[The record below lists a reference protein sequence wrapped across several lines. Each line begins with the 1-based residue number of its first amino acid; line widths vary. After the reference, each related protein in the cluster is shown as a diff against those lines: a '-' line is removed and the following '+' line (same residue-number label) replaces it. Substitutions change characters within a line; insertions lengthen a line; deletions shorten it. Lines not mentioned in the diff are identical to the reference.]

1 MKKLFIFSLAL
12 IFGANTALVYAQEPN
27 LEVEAGGEFSAHGTN
42 VVRVESEDKL
52 WVPVDKADEV
62 WAFMEQ
68 RFVKD
73 IDYIKSLDPEFD
85 EPYWYLEEFWD
96 TYYDTPTF
104 QLLEMQSG
112 VRHRRRINLTNP
124 EHNKSGRE
132 LMQIKINNIDTN
144 DINRGEIKFDI
155 EPPTEKTSR
164 NPKPDDNHPMIGLV
178 EPKHRADFK
187 SRLVSLGLDPYSMK
201 EVLTVHDMRSRIY
214 ITKNKQ
220 PFMSISFDRADTSTW
235 WTKYNFVEIEPEL
248 NEIPYTE
255 GDAAT
260 REYMDKVLAQVMNE
274 IRTEFPYIE
283 QNLTPKYNKS
293 FNALKERLPFFPLLV
308 KTKTNNAEGML
319 VIVGGLLALVTVL
332 GYMTIKKTKNILA
345 RKEKAA
351 DTGTLQKHS

>member
-1 MKKLFIFSLAL
+1 MKYFSTLLL
-12 IFGANTALVYAQEPN
+12 ILVLGANSAFLVYAQE
-27 LEVEAGGEFSAHGTN
+27 EETSEFSAHGFN
-42 VVRVESEDKL
+42 VLRIEQEDKL
-52 WVPVDKADEV
+52 WVPLDKADEV

-73 IDYIKSLDPEFD
+73 KEYLKSLDPEFD
-85 EPYWYLEEFWD
+85 SYWYLEEFWD

-104 QLLEMQSG
+104 QLIEKQSG

-132 LMQIKINNIDTN
+132 LMQIKINDLNSN
-144 DINRGEIKFDI
+144 ALNRGELKYDI
-155 EPPTEKTSR
+155 EPPLQKETQ
-164 NPKPDDNHPMIGLV
+164 DDMHPMIGLV
-178 EPKHRADFK
+178 KPKHRVDFI
-187 SRLVSLGLDPYSMK
+187 SRLRAMDLDPYSMR

-235 WTKYNFVEIEPEL
+235 WAKYNFVEIEPEL

-260 REYMDKVLAQVMNE
+260 RQYMEKVLGQVVSE
-274 IRTEFPYIE
+274 IRTQFPFIE

-308 KTKTNNAEGML
+308 KTRMNNTEGML
-319 VIVGGLLALVTVL
+319 VTIVGILALVAFL
-332 GYMTIKKTKNILA
+332 GYLVVKKTKGYLLA
-345 RKEKAA
+345 RKEGNITAGI
-351 DTGTLQKHS
+351 TQEPN